1 MSSGPESGA
10 TECLSC
16 GATVSERYCGACGEK
31 RVGSHDL
38 QVGHLAHDF
47 WHEVTHLDGK
57 IWRSFRALLLQPG
70 LLTQQYWEG
79 RHGRWMRPLRIFLIV
94 TALSLILAPEAA
106 GPLGLRLFVTPSAAR
121 TSILIG
127 QRPTVQSVSGGV
139 AQGAVVLDRGLT
151 DDEAAALR
159 ARFQRM
165 FKIMQYLGLAAFAWF
180 SMLLLRKVQ
189 PYYGA
194 HLIWALHY
202 YSFVYVLTGVVDK
215 THANPMVG
223 IVAQIVYLVLAMRRL
238 AGGAWWAAV
247 LRSAALMGAVSVSE
261 LLVVLAALRLALLE

>member
-1 MSSGPESGA
+1 MSSGPESGT

-16 GATVSERYCGACGEK
+16 GAAVSGRYCGSCGEK

-47 WHEVTHLDGK
+47 WHEFTHLDGK
-57 IWRSFRALLLQPG
+57 IWRSFRALLFQPG

-106 GPLGLRLFVTPSAAR
+106 GPLGLRIFVTPSAAR
-121 TSILIG
+121 TGIVIG
-127 QRPTVQSVSGGV
+127 QRPTVQSAAGGV
-139 AQGAVVLDRGLT
+139 ARGAVVLDRRLT

-159 ARFQRM
+159 ARFHRL
-165 FKIMQYLGLAAFAWF
+165 FKIMQYLGLAAFALF
-180 SMLLLRKVQ
+180 SMLLMRKVQ

-215 THANPMVG
+215 THANPMAGVY
-223 IVAQIVYLVLAMRRL
+223 AQIVYLTLAMRRL
-238 AGGAWWAAV
+238 AGGAWWAAI
-247 LRSAALMGAVSVSE
+247 LRAAALMGAVAVSE
-261 LLVVLAALRLALLE
+261 LVVVLSALLLALRE